1 MPTNAPD
8 EISIIHKAYDFY
20 LALNKVI
27 NTIPKKDRFTI
38 GVKIEKMSLDLIIN
52 FYQAN
57 HHNGRKRLEILD
69 KADLKL
75 KVLNML
81 VRALHDLEDI
91 NNKKYLRLE
100 ARLKEIGRMLGGWIK
115 ETHKF

>member
-1 MPTNAPD
+1 MTDNSPT

-20 LALNKVI
+20 LALNKTI
-27 NTIPKKDRFTI
+27 GTIPKKDRFTLGI
-38 GVKIEKMSLDLIIN
+38 KVEKLSLDLIIN

-57 HHNGRKRLEILD
+57 HHNNQKRLEILD

-75 KVLNML
+75 KVLKML
-81 VRALHDLEDI
+81 VRALHNLEAI
-91 NNKKYLRLE
+91 NNKRYLRLE

-115 ETHKF
+115 DTQKF

>member
-20 LALNKVI
+20 LALNKI
-27 NTIPKKDRFTI
+27 IRTIPKKDRYTL
-38 GVKIEKMSLDLIIN
+38 GVKVEKMSLDLIIN

-57 HHNGRKRLEILD
+57 HYNGQKRLDILD
-69 KADLKL
+69 KADLKI
-75 KVLNML
+75 KVLKML
-81 VRALHDLEDI
+81 VRALHDLDDI
-91 NNKKYLRLE
+91 NPKKYLRLE

-115 ETHKF
+115 DTKQF